1 MGLNQHIGDCD
12 HCDRTGV
19 RITYRWTSFAD
30 KHCQWCDADRKKSA
44 AKSRG
49 KSGFMSAPETE
60 SHKDKRA
67 ALAEI
72 KTYLI
77 ETKGC
82 ICEEC
87 GAPKTRSTIDLS
99 HLLSQGAHPELSET
113 IENCVLHCKGLD
125 KCHAKWENGPLKWKQ
140 ESVTFSKHKAYIQRH
155 STKL

>member
-1 MGLNQHIGDCD
+1 MVVHVGDCD
-12 HCDRTGV
+12 ICGAIEV
-19 RITYRWTSFAD
+19 RITYGWTHLTPN
-30 KHCQWCDADRKKSA
+30 KHCQKCDEARKKSA

-49 KSGFMSAPETE
+49 KSGFMVAPETE

-67 ALAEI
+67 VLTEI

-87 GAPKTRSTIDLS
+87 GALKTRSTIDLS

-125 KCHAKWENGPLKWKQ
+125 KCHAKWENGTLEWKRA
-140 ESVTFSKHKAYIQRH
+140 SVTFSKHRTYIQKH
-155 STKL
+155 STRL

>member
-12 HCDRTGV
+12 HCDAKEVPIV
-19 RITYRWTSFAD
+19 RGWTTRAD
-30 KHCQWCDADRKKSA
+30 KYCISCEEKRKRAK
-44 AKSRG
+44 AKSSG

-99 HLLSQGAHPELSET
+99 HLLSQGAHPELSEE

-125 KCHAKWENGPLKWKQ
+125 KCHAKWENGTLEWKRA
-140 ESVTFSKHKAYIQRH
+140 SVTYSKHKAYIQKH
-155 STKL
+155 SVRL